1 VRPGLRLKLVLS
13 LGSLLVLAFVPL
25 FFAVASVA
33 QATMAQMRD
42 ASAHTLGRTVVA
54 HVLASRASR
63 PDDELTSL
71 LDAQLGRG
79 GVAAVGLYDRHG
91 LLTAGRALDAR
102 TRAFSDAGGLLP
114 ESVPVGSDD
123 VRAMRTTH
131 GSALLVIGAS
141 GARDGSAA
149 ALLRTDASAVASAPL
164 VRLVAL
170 YTGIVALALLVF
182 AYFSMTRLVVRP
194 VLELSKAAGRV
205 ADGARRLD
213 VPRSGAR
220 ELDEL
225 SHSLTRMTERLL
237 ADEEELRLR
246 VAQVE
251 RANTELG
258 QAQEHLVR
266 SERLASVG
274 RLAAG
279 VGHEIGN
286 PIAAI
291 LGFQELLLAGDLDEA
306 EARDF
311 LVRMKRETERIHHVL
326 RDLLD
331 FARPTVERGPGSAHP
346 PGDVREAIDDAVAL
360 CGPQKAFRNVE
371 IVVRVAPDLPRTV
384 LSQERIVQVV
394 LNLLLNAADAMPANG
409 GRVEVRARLAD
420 ASVAR
425 VRIEVEDNG
434 PGIEPRVRDT
444 LFEPFVTTKD
454 VGQGTGLGLA
464 VCLGLV
470 EASGGSMT
478 VEHPTEHGARFVIEL
493 PCPTHT

>member
-1 VRPGLRLKLVLS
+1 MRPGLRLKLVLS
-13 LGSLLVLAFVPL
+13 LGSLLLLAFVPL
-25 FFAVASVA
+25 FFAVASLA

-42 ASAHTLGRTVVA
+42 ASAHALGRAVVA
-54 HVLASRASR
+54 HVTAARAAR
-63 PDDELTSL
+63 PDDELTGL

-79 GVAAVGLYDRHG
+79 GVTAIGLYDRHG
-91 LLTAGRALDAR
+91 LLMVGRALDDR
-102 TRAFSDAGGLLP
+102 TQALSEAGGLLP
-114 ESVPVGSDD
+114 ESIPVGGDE
-123 VRAMRTTH
+123 VRAMRTAH
-131 GSALLVIGAS
+131 GSAVLVIGAS
-141 GARDGSAA
+141 TSRDGAAA

-170 YTGIVALALLVF
+170 YTGIVALGLLVF
-182 AYFSMTRLVVRP
+182 TYFSMTRLVVRP
-194 VLELSKAAGRV
+194 VLELSQAAGRV
-205 ADGARRLD
+205 AEGAHRLD
-213 VPRSGAR
+213 VPRSGAK
-220 ELDEL
+220 ELDDL
-225 SHSLTRMTERLL
+225 SRSLTRMTERLR

-251 RANTELG
+251 QVNTELE
-258 QAQEHLVR
+258 QAQERLVR

-311 LVRMKRETERIHHVL
+311 LMRMKRETERIHHVL

-331 FARPTVERGPGSAHP
+331 FARPTVERGPGSTHP

-360 CGPQKAFRNVE
+360 CRPQKAFREVE
-371 IVVRVAPDLPRTV
+371 LVVNVAPELPRTV
-384 LSQERIVQVV
+384 LSQERIVQAV
-394 LNLLLNAADAMPANG
+394 LNLLLNAADAVPPNG

-420 ASVAR
+420 APTAR

-434 PGIEPRVRDT
+434 SGIEESVRDT
-444 LFEPFVTTKD
+444 LFEPFVTTKE

-470 EASGGSMT
+470 EAAGGTMT
-478 VEHPTEHGARFVIEL
+478 VEHPAERGARFVIEL
-493 PCPTHT
+493 PCAV